1 MKLDAGN
8 PNLMKKRAMR
18 VNLHATL
25 QTFAQSTG
33 DKAVAKERTG
43 FVPSVKQPNAALPP
57 TTSLWEQPVY
67 KPDNSGYVR
76 PGADDH
82 LQIKSRGM

>member
-8 PNLMKKRAMR
+8 PNLMHKKALR
-18 VNLHATL
+18 VNPEAALESFRNT
-25 QTFAQSTG
+25 TG
-33 DKAVAKERTG
+33 DKAHAKERTG
-43 FVPSVKQPNAALPP
+43 FVPSRRDPDAVPP
-57 TTSLWEQPVY
+57 ATNSLWSQPIY

-82 LQIKSRGM
+82 LKIKSRGM

>member
-43 FVPSVKQPNAALPP
+43 FVPSVKQPNAAPP
-57 TTSLWEQPVY
+57 PQMSIWERDQYEPP
-67 KPDNSGYVR
+67 KGEYVR

-82 LQIKSRGM
+82 LKFKSRGM